1 MVRGCHKRSYL
12 ASELRGCG
20 PVVLTASKVT
30 CGGRG
35 ELPRIRVR
43 GGGQEELPHAPMP
56 KARGGSQEEQSLV
69 QGAEAVRAQ
78 EGLEEL
84 LGRVP
89 YKTATAPFG
98 FLAPVHVSV
107 EYAQ

>member
-1 MVRGCHKRSYL
+1 
-12 ASELRGCG
+12 
-20 PVVLTASKVT
+20 
-30 CGGRG
+30 
-35 ELPRIRVR
+35 
-43 GGGQEELPHAPMP
+43 MP
-56 KARGGSQEEQSLV
+56 EARGGSQEEQSLV